1 MELLIITG
9 LSGAGKTCAADV
21 CEDLNYY
28 CVDNLPAALLPRFAA
43 LCSATRGR
51 YEQAALVMEIRNKDD
66 YSELYEALGALE
78 SEVDCLC
85 RILFLEADQE
95 TIIRRYKQTRRPHP
109 LSNHGGSLRLA
120 VEQDAALLAPLRE
133 RADFRIDTTGMS
145 LNRLKAQIYE
155 ILQPGTRYFT
165 VNLTSFGY
173 KHGIPA
179 EADFVFDV
187 RCLPNPYYEED
198 LRALTGLDQP
208 AADYIFRGEAAAAYL
223 GQMDALLQSVIPLF
237 REDRS
242 ELNIAIGCTGGR
254 HRSVAMTCAL
264 AEALEAH
271 GITPVITHRD
281 MERGL

>member
-9 LSGAGKTCAADV
+9 LSGAGKTCAADI

-51 YEQAALVMEIRNKDD
+51 YEQAALVMEIRNKED
-66 YSELYEALGALE
+66 YSELYEALNSLADME
-78 SEVDCLC
+78 CTC

-120 VEQDAALLAPLRE
+120 VEQETSLLAPLRE

-145 LNRLKAQIYE
+145 LNRLKARIYE
-155 ILQPGTRYFT
+155 ILQPGTKYFT

-173 KHGIPA
+173 KHGIPP

-208 AADYIFRGEAAAAYL
+208 AADYVFHGESAALYL
-223 GQMDALLQSVIPLF
+223 SQLDTLLQTIVPLF
-237 REDRS
+237 QEDRS

-264 AEALEAH
+264 AEALETH
-271 GITPVITHRD
+271 GITPVVTHRD
-281 MERGL
+281 MERVL